1 MHMRDKICPR
11 CLLKGSIFLRTVLFP
26 DHPSG
31 KTPEIIRK
39 QRGRRG
45 QAKNCKTNSFFALG
59 QLRGKISN
67 SFLVD
72 ARRMSV
78 SLSFVQRHTLHPFLV
93 LMLASWGAWHPEY
106 FCDRKNIHLLCFCLP
121 SVSLSGPPHSA
132 ALVSTGPARRGSEVP
147 WKIFRGQKEIGHTL
161 VSYKWISID
170 LVFYAWHV
178 ILIVKNIYQQQL
190 LACWRTGT
198 FWSKHWGQIQ
208 LGLKKKPFDLKGSKG
223 SLQYW

>member
-1 MHMRDKICPR
+1 
-11 CLLKGSIFLRTVLFP
+11 
-26 DHPSG
+26 
-31 KTPEIIRK
+31 
-39 QRGRRG
+39 
-45 QAKNCKTNSFFALG
+45 
-59 QLRGKISN
+59 
-67 SFLVD
+67 
-72 ARRMSV
+72 MSV

-121 SVSLSGPPHSA
+121 SVSLSGPPHST
-132 ALVSTGPARRGSEVP
+132 ALVSTGLARQGSEVP
-147 WKIFRGQKEIGHTL
+147 WKIFRGQKEIGHTP

-170 LVFYAWHV
+170 LASYAWHV

-208 LGLKKKPFDLKGSKG
+208 LGLKKKTEEPFWIERIKGIFATRS
-223 SLQYW
+223 